1 MYRFMTAA
9 GCAALGFLIAQ
20 PAMAACS
27 LSTQAIPVVLDG
39 GLRPIVNAKVNG
51 KPARF
56 LVDSGSAVDQIS
68 SKFAAAQKLS
78 SAKSAGGAAV
88 VTVPQFEFAGATLK
102 DAPFAASETLSD
114 VDGVIGQT
122 ILSRVDVEYDLGSA
136 SHPSQSSPA
145 SPGAPSASG
154 GRSGSSSPPPPAFGP
169 PMGTVKLAKA
179 EGCEGTDVVYW
190 AKEGD
195 AFFEVPL
202 TPTSN
207 GAPFTETQ
215 ITVNGVTLRALLAS
229 GVPYTMITKAAAE
242 KAGVKVTDPGVKA
255 FSSAKAWTAPFA
267 SVKIGDEELKNATL
281 EIGDTSDNFYDVLI
295 GDDFL
300 KAHHLYVANSQK
312 KIYFTY
318 AGVPN
323 APVFTAH
330 EPKKA
335 AFGMTGHTGNGIQ
348 QSGF

>member
-27 LSTQAIPVVLDG
+27 LSTQAIPVTLDG
-39 GLRPIVNAKVNG
+39 GLRPIVSAKVNG

-56 LVDSGSAVDQIS
+56 LIDSGSAVDQIS

-78 SAKSAGGAAV
+78 SAKSPGGAAV

-102 DAPFAASETLSD
+102 DAPFASSEALTD

-136 SHPSQSSPA
+136 SSPSPPGA
-145 SPGAPSASG
+145 SAPSASG
-154 GRSGSSSPPPPAFGP
+154 GRSSSTPPPSPFGP

-195 AFFEVPL
+195 TFFETPL
-202 TPTSN
+202 TPAPN

-215 ITVNGVTLRALLAS
+215 ITVNGVTLRAMLAS

-255 FSSAKAWTAPFA
+255 FQSAKAWTAPFA
-267 SVKIGDEELKNATL
+267 SVKIGDEEIKNATL
-281 EIGDTSDNFYDVLI
+281 EIGDTSDDFYDVLI

-312 KIYFTY
+312 KIYLTY
-318 AGVPN
+318 SGKPG

-330 EPKKA
+330 EPKKP
-335 AFGMTGHTGNGIQ
+335 AFGMSGHTGGGIQ

>member
-1 MYRFMTAA
+1 MYRIMTAA
-9 GCAALGFLIAQ
+9 GCAALGWLIAQ

-27 LSTQAIPVVLDG
+27 LSTQQIPVILDG
-39 GLRPIVNAKVNG
+39 GLRPIVMAKVNG

-56 LVDSGSAVDQIS
+56 LIDSGSAVDQIS
-68 SKFAAAQKLS
+68 SKFAAAQKLPT
-78 SAKSAGGAAV
+78 AKSGGASV

-102 DAPFAASETLSD
+102 DAPFASSEALTD

-122 ILSRVDVEYDLGSA
+122 ILSRADVEYDLGSG
-136 SHPSQSSPA
+136 SHPAAASTNSP
-145 SPGAPSASG
+145 SAPSAGG
-154 GRSGSSSPPPPAFGP
+154 GRSGGSSGPPSPFGP
-169 PMGTVKLAKA
+169 PAGTVKLAKA
-179 EGCEGTDVVYW
+179 VGCEGTDVVYW
-190 AKEGD
+190 AKDGD

-202 TPTSN
+202 TPASN

-229 GVPYTMITKAAAE
+229 GVPYSMITKAAAE

-267 SVKIGDEELKNATL
+267 SVKVGDEELKNATL
-281 EIGDTSDNFYDVLI
+281 EIGDTSDDFYDVLI

-335 AFGMTGHTGNGIQ
+335 AFGMSGHTGGGIQ